1 MENLQNF
8 YGDKVYKYDLQVN
21 TYVLS
26 ILVCTKYYMYACMY
40 VGGLWATW
48 LVFIVVYLS
57 CVSRCGGRKALRFL
71 C

>member
-40 VGGLWATW
+40 VGGLWAT
-48 LVFIVVYLS
+48 
-57 CVSRCGGRKALRFL
+57 
-71 C
+71 